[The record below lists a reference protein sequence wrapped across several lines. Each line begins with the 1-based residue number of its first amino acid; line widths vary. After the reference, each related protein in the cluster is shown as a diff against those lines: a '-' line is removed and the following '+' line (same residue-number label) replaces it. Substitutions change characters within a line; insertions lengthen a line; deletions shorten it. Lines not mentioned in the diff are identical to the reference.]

1 MRNFRNVAVTPV
13 LYKHISLLDPGNTEL
28 EYVAETTGYPFTY
41 PTALPPVSS
50 VNAIWCHLPT
60 VKHTFVPAA
69 IKSAPWLLYNFAV
82 PSAAI
87 SNSTSLLLVLR
98 LSPISS
104 ILSYLCCSIG

>member
-1 MRNFRNVAVTPV
+1 
-13 LYKHISLLDPGNTEL
+13 
-28 EYVAETTGYPFTY
+28 Y

-50 VNAIWCHLPT
+50 VNAIWCHLPA

-69 IKSAPWLLYNFAV
+69 IKLAPLFLYNFAV

-87 SNSTSLLLVLR
+87 SNSTSFVLLC
-98 LSPISS
+98 PISS